1 MSDIGVRESV
11 GTAPPSSSE
20 VVGVTPPSSSEVVG
34 VAPQSSAEVIGVAS
48 RRRFT
53 ADYKRRILDE
63 VGRAGRGEIGL
74 ILRREGL
81 YSSQLSQWRDWRN
94 GMTSKKKDSRS
105 TTKLKTEY
113 QRLQKENARLKLKLR
128 KAEAMLDL
136 QKKAAEVLSF
146 DDESE
151 GSDS

>member
-11 GTAPPSSSE
+11 ETAPSS
-20 VVGVTPPSSSEVVG
+20 GV
-34 VAPQSSAEVIGVAS
+34 EVIGVAS

-63 VGRAGRGEIGL
+63 AGRAGRGEIGL

-94 GMTSKKKDSRS
+94 SMTSKKKDSRS

-136 QKKAAEVLSF
+136 QKKAAEILSF
-146 DDESE
+146 DNESE
-151 GSDS
+151 RSDS

>member
-1 MSDIGVRESV
+1 MIDIGVRESV
-11 GTAPPSSSE
+11 EGPAPESSVE
-20 VVGVTPPSSSEVVG
+20 VV
-34 VAPQSSAEVIGVAS
+34 GVAS

-53 ADYKRRILDE
+53 AEYKRRILDE

-94 GMTSKKKDSRS
+94 GMTSKKKVSGS
-105 TTKLKTEY
+105 TTKLRTEY
-113 QRLQKENARLKLKLR
+113 QRLEKENARLKLKLR

-136 QKKAAEVLSF
+136 QKKAAEILSY
-146 DDESE
+146 DDENE

>member
-1 MSDIGVRESV
+1 MSDIGVKESV
-11 GTAPPSSSE
+11 GGSVSGSRVE
-20 VVGVTPPSSSEVVG
+20 VFG
-34 VAPQSSAEVIGVAS
+34 VAG

-63 VGRAGRGEIGL
+63 AGRAGHGEIGL

-81 YSSQLSQWRDWRN
+81 YSSQLSQWREWRN
-94 GMTSKKKDSRS
+94 GMKKKKDSGL
-105 TTKLKTEY
+105 TNELKTEN

-136 QKKAAEVLSF
+136 QKKAAEILSY

-151 GSDS
+151 GSDL